1 MGSFGD
7 WRQCYWCWRWAWD
20 PYVPDFMPGPD
31 GAQHHGP
38 LCDSCKDL
46 WIDGRRLPW
55 KPTAVNRA
63 AEVVGAALG
72 PKLRA
77 SAVHFLVA
85 EFLEPWDKP

>member
-1 MGSFGD
+1 MGIMG
-7 WRQCYWCWRWAWD
+7 WARCYWCWRWEYNPAC
-20 PYVPDFMPGPD
+20 PDFQEGPE
-31 GAQHHGP
+31 GEQHHGP
-38 LCDSCKDL
+38 LCDTCLDL
-46 WIDGRRLPW
+46 WMGRRRPPW

-77 SAVHFLVA
+77 SAVYFIVA